1 MLNLNRRKFLQ
12 NSVKM
17 AIFASAI
24 NFTDNL
30 FGATK
35 LSIPKSQTN
44 SKMAIVYYSR
54 TLNTHILTSY
64 LAYILKADLF
74 RLETIQNYPENYDEM
89 VKTAAKERESHT
101 LISLQNP
108 PNLSKYTHIFIASPF
123 WGMSLSTPIRTFISQ
138 TKLENK
144 ILIPLITN
152 AGYSINGALR
162 EIENISKTALNSPL
176 SFTFPYKEKDKR
188 DLKSYNQSLLD
199 DKNQQGIP
207 LAFSNLQDNSKIST
221 WLKSLKL

>member
-89 VKTAAKERESHT
+89 VKTAAKERENRTRSYLFKIR
-101 LISLQNP
+101 LISLN
-108 PNLSKYTHIFIASPF
+108 
-123 WGMSLSTPIRTFISQ
+123 TPIF
-138 TKLENK
+138 
-144 ILIPLITN
+144 
-152 AGYSINGALR
+152 
-162 EIENISKTALNSPL
+162 
-176 SFTFPYKEKDKR
+176 
-188 DLKSYNQSLLD
+188 SLPHRFGECL
-199 DKNQQGIP
+199 
-207 LAFSNLQDNSKIST
+207 
-221 WLKSLKL
+221 

>member
-17 AIFASAI
+17 AIFVSAI

-89 VKTAAKERESHT
+89 VKPQQKRENRTRSYLFKIR
-101 LISLQNP
+101 LISLN
-108 PNLSKYTHIFIASPF
+108 
-123 WGMSLSTPIRTFISQ
+123 TPIF
-138 TKLENK
+138 
-144 ILIPLITN
+144 
-152 AGYSINGALR
+152 
-162 EIENISKTALNSPL
+162 
-176 SFTFPYKEKDKR
+176 
-188 DLKSYNQSLLD
+188 SLPHRFGECL
-199 DKNQQGIP
+199 
-207 LAFSNLQDNSKIST
+207 
-221 WLKSLKL
+221 